1 MDDIAALGAS
11 PIPGDSPAG
20 VEAKGF
26 MERAREIDPE
36 QETVKGL
43 YPLYQIY
50 YNLGDKAKAAELEQ
64 QLNN

>member
-1 MDDIAALGAS
+1 
-11 PIPGDSPAG
+11 
-20 VEAKGF
+20 

-36 QETVKGL
+36 QEKVKWL